1 MIVKRKLFTKKLN
14 LMKVEDVYVI
24 TNTGTTVFGKL
35 NRDVKLGDKVS
46 VSGAGNKYE
55 ISHIITNFRDDKS
68 KWPKSAK
75 TGDSVGL
82 VLKNCNERD
91 VKRGDILD

>member
-1 MIVKRKLFTKKLN
+1 MIIKRKLFTKKSN

-24 TNTGTTVFGKL
+24 ANIGTTIVGKL
-35 NRDVKLGDKVS
+35 DRDVKLGDKVS
-46 VSGAGNKYE
+46 VSRTGNKYE

-82 VLKNCNERD
+82 ILKNCNKSD
-91 VKRGDILD
+91 VKQGDILD

>member
-1 MIVKRKLFTKKLN
+1 
-14 LMKVEDVYVI
+14 MKPNSMRVEDVYEI

-35 NRDVKLGDKVS
+35 SRGVKLGDKVS
-46 VSGAGNKYE
+46 VSRTGNKYE

-75 TGDSVGL
+75 TGESVGL
-82 VLKNCNERD
+82 VLKNCNKCD
-91 VKRGDILD
+91 IKRNDILD

>member
-1 MIVKRKLFTKKLN
+1 MIIKRKLFTKKPN

-35 NRDVKLGDKVS
+35 DRDVKLGDKVS
-46 VSGAGNKYE
+46 VSGVGNKYE
-55 ISHIITNFRDDKS
+55 ISHVITNFRDDRS

-82 VLKNCNERD
+82 VLKNCNKSD